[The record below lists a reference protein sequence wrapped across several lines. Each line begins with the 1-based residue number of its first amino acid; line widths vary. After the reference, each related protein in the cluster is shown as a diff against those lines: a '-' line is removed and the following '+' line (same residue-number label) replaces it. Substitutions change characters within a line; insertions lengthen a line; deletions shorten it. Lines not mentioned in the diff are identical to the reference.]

1 MLLLLKDFFPFNA
14 DLPLKEC
21 SGAGVTA
28 YSIHPPPPPPRKRA
42 PAHKFAGEFVH
53 HPRNFTVSTTVLV
66 FAVYVPAYLF
76 PPRKCAPCRST
87 DPELDCFVELSP
99 ARAAAHAEVIIGVY
113 FLSSQHCLR
122 HKRQGCRVQTDDIA
136 AFDTKAWL
144 IMI

>member
-1 MLLLLKDFFPFNA
+1 M
-14 DLPLKEC
+14 
-21 SGAGVTA
+21 
-28 YSIHPPPPPPRKRA
+28 
-42 PAHKFAGEFVH
+42 
-53 HPRNFTVSTTVLV
+53 STTVLI

-87 DPELDCFVELSP
+87 DPELGCFVELSP

-113 FLSSQHCLR
+113 FLSLQASVTSD
-122 HKRQGCRVQTDDIA
+122 KVQTDDIA